1 MTHRIAVIGTGFTP
15 AGSNAPPAEIAA
27 VAGAGFAPELIE
39 TTLSVFPGTPYERG
53 LCALGYVETGI
64 RAAEQGY
71 AAAFINTVGD
81 YGIDELRSAVPIPVV
96 GAGEAA
102 MTIATTLGRRFAI
115 VTIWP
120 AALNFIYDE
129 RIRSCRMAER
139 CVGVFN
145 VLAND
150 EMTLRGDDADP
161 VAGMRRGQQAMIDR
175 IVRVADRA
183 VAAGADTIV
192 LGCTCMAPIGARIAE
207 RMAIPVVEAMTAGY
221 KFAETLVGLKLAH
234 SAAAFPRAGADRL
247 KLARDLVAGAG
258 VAVKDEDCEVCV
270 VASAAE

>member
-15 AGSNAPPAEIAA
+15 AGSKAPPAEIAA

-53 LCALGYVETGI
+53 LCVLGYVETGI

-81 YGIDELRSAVPIPVV
+81 YGIDELRSAVAIPVV

-102 MTIATTLGRRFAI
+102 MTVATTLGRRFAI

-120 AALNFIYDE
+120 TKLNFIYDE
-129 RIRSCRMAER
+129 RIRSCRMNER
-139 CVGVFN
+139 CIGVFN

-150 EMTLRGDDADP
+150 EMTMRGDDTDP
-161 VAGMRRGQQAMIDR
+161 VAGMRSGKQAMIDR
-175 IVRVADRA
+175 IVRVADQA

-192 LGCTCMAPIGARIAE
+192 LGCTCMAPIGARIAA
-207 RMAIPVVEAMTAGY
+207 RMAVPVVEAMTAGY
-221 KFAETLVGLKLAH
+221 KYAEALVGLKLSH
-234 SAAAFPRAGADRL
+234 SAAAYPRAAADRL
-247 KLARDLVAGAG
+247 TLARDLVAGAG
-258 VAVKDEDCEVCV
+258 VAAQAEDCEVCV
-270 VASAAE
+270 VATAAE